1 MATGHQV
8 LGGGHHALE
17 ERFVGLYLSFKCLG
31 GGRMAEERHYSNI
44 SIVYQIVM
52 ETVLEGTEVAQVML

>member
-1 MATGHQV
+1 MPTGHQV
-8 LGGGHHALE
+8 LGGGHHTLE
-17 ERFVGLYLSFKCLG
+17 ERFVRLYLSFKCLG
-31 GGRMAEERHYSNI
+31 GGRTAEERRSSNI